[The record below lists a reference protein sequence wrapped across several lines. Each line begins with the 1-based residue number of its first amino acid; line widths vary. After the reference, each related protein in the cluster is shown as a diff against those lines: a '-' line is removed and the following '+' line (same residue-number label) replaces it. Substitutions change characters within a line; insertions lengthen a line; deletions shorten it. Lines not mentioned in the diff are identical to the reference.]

1 MSESL
6 NRKVMDAP
14 VKHTIMLVDDSI
26 LIRTI
31 LKGLLT
37 QEGWEVVG
45 EAENGREALETYS
58 ALKPDLVILDITM
71 PEMDGLTALT
81 EILKV
86 DPAAKVVM
94 CSAVGD
100 KGTIFQAI
108 RSGAKDFIIKPFDNE
123 RIIPTLQNVMKDRD
137 LSQGFA

>member
-1 MSESL
+1 
-6 NRKVMDAP
+6 
-14 VKHTIMLVDDSI
+14 MLVDDSM

-58 ALKPDLVILDITM
+58 TLKPDLVILDITM

-81 EILKV
+81 EILKL

>member
-1 MSESL
+1 
-6 NRKVMDAP
+6 
-14 VKHTIMLVDDSI
+14 MLVDDSM

-31 LKGLLT
+31 LKGILS

-45 EAENGREALETYS
+45 EAENGREALEKYS
-58 ALKPDLVILDITM
+58 DLKPDLVILDITM

-81 EILKV
+81 EILALDK
-86 DPAAKVVM
+86 AAKVVM

-100 KGTIFQAI
+100 KGTVFQAI